1 MVPSRCSRLRTEKF
15 SFMKSTRSWA
25 HKITPSDFW
34 TSSVKIDSWL
44 LTWNI
49 GLKFLSKRWRM
60 SFMFSSSFGSSSR
73 GRRPFRLSQMFISGR
88 VVTRN
93 RIHIGSL
100 LKYLS
105 ITSNS
110 SLLPW
115 YSLSSKASITTRE
128 VKPGSLKLFSGSSN
142 SNSNKSSVSISLISS
157 PRFLE
162 SCSTRTSLYSGRE
175 YDKWQAKDWSITL
188 GFLWRI
194 LLCWQ
199 KWLPNSLLSCCIRLE
214 TSAAITDF
222 PMPAFP
228 TMTITRWKELLSFN
242 QFLTLTKIDIRV
254 PSKYLSEWYLIM
266 FSVSTLAS
274 CLRIS
279 SSRSVLSWA
288 WRISVTTSC
297 TSSNLALLSCNVSWV
312 SRRVCFISFWAWY
325 TPFNCVLISIS
336 QSVQSRN
343 ASR

>member
-1 MVPSRCSRLRTEKF
+1 MVPSRCSHLRTEKL

-25 HKITPSDFW
+25 HKITPSDFS

-44 LTWNI
+44 LTCNI
-49 GLKFLSKRWRM
+49 WLKCLSKRWRM
-60 SFMFSSSFGSSSR
+60 SFMFSSLFGSSSR

-100 LKYLS
+100 LKYLA

-110 SLLPW
+110 SFLPW

-128 VKPGSLKLFSGSSN
+128 VKPGSLNLFSGSSN
-142 SNSNKSSVSISLISS
+142 SNSNKSSVSISLISR

-162 SCSTRTSLYSGRE
+162 SCPTRASLYSGRE
-175 YDKWQAKDWSITL
+175 YDTWQAKDWSITL

-214 TSAAITDF
+214 ISAAITDF
-222 PMPAFP
+222 PIPTFPAI
-228 TMTITRWKELLSFN
+228 TITRWKELLSSN
-242 QFLTLTKIDIRV
+242 QFLTLTKIDVRV
-254 PSKYLSEWYLIM
+254 PPKYFFEWYSIM

-274 CLRIS
+274 CLRTS
-279 SSRSVLSWA
+279 SSWSVLSWA
-288 WRISVTTSC
+288 WRISVTTWC
-297 TSSNLALLSCNVSWV
+297 TSSSLVSLSWNVS
-312 SRRVCFISFWAWY
+312 
-325 TPFNCVLISIS
+325 
-336 QSVQSRN
+336 
-343 ASR
+343 